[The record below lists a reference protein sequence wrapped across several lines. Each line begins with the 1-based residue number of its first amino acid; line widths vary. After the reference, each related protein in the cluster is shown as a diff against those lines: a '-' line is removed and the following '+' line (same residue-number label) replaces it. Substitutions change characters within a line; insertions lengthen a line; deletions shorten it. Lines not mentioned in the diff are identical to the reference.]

1 MISVIIPTL
10 NEEKLLP
17 SLLAQ
22 LTPDLIGAF
31 DLEVLISD
39 GGSTDATKE
48 IVERHGFRFVSKPV
62 EEKQTI
68 AGGRNA
74 GAALARG
81 ELLVFINGDI
91 RFKDVHTFFEQVQR
105 FASDTNAAG
114 ATCEVQVFPEE
125 ERLTDVLFH
134 FIHNMY
140 VRFLNFIGEGM
151 GRGECHIIR
160 RELFEQLGGY
170 NSTMAA
176 GEDYDLFRRV
186 RRTGKIMFLPKVV
199 VYESPRRFRKYGYT
213 HIVWGWTRNA
223 LAVVFKNRSS
233 SESWDAVR

>member
-1 MISVIIPTL
+1 
-10 NEEKLLP
+10 
-17 SLLAQ
+17 
-22 LTPDLIGAF
+22 
-31 DLEVLISD
+31 
-39 GGSTDATKE
+39 
-48 IVERHGFRFVSKPV
+48 
-62 EEKQTI
+62 
-68 AGGRNA
+68 
-74 GAALARG
+74 
-81 ELLVFINGDI
+81 
-91 RFKDVHTFFEQVQR
+91 
-105 FASDTNAAG
+105 
-114 ATCEVQVFPEE
+114 
-125 ERLTDVLFH
+125 
-134 FIHNMY
+134 
-140 VRFLNFIGEGM
+140 M
-151 GRGECHIIR
+151 GRGECHIIQ